1 MRSYWAYAA
10 MAAAAAGMAWLWP
23 LPAALPAG
31 DIRTS
36 RLLAAVVSV
45 VVCLGVAMGRPALG
59 GGARFWF
66 GAGVLSLAGAM
77 ALALVQYDASGSCV
91 AMYGTR
97 PVIIGRT
104 LQPYVQPE
112 PGDSPGSLL
121 FDAAGV
127 PERVWTPESIRRCRW
142 LLGWTVVWSIAL
154 FALGG
159 CCLVQGARRRFMA
172 PAAPRP
178 AAAGNQQPA
187 QYDFFLSYRHLEPDR
202 GFALE
207 LLERLEGAGYRGAID
222 VRDFAPN
229 AHFLA
234 EMERCVKESRFVLC
248 FVTRRYIDSD
258 HTVEEAVLSK
268 TLDLAERTRRVVP
281 LIYEP
286 VELPVWLH
294 GLSGVDFTE
303 SSVVDPFER
312 LRALLAQR

>member
-10 MAAAAAGMAWLWP
+10 IAVAAAGTALLWP

-45 VVCLGVAMGRPALG
+45 VVCLAMAMGRSALG
-59 GGARFWF
+59 GGSRFWF
-66 GAGVLSLAGAM
+66 AAGVLSLAAAL
-77 ALALVQYDASGSCV
+77 ALALVQFNATGSCV
-91 AMYGTR
+91 AMYQTR

-112 PGDSPGSLL
+112 PGASAASLL

-142 LLGWTVVWSIAL
+142 LLGWTVVWSIPL
-154 FALGG
+154 FALGA
-159 CCLVQGARRRFMA
+159 CCVLQGARRRLIA

-178 AAAGNQQPA
+178 AIAGNPQPA
-187 QYDFFLSYRHLEPDR
+187 RYDFFLSYRHLEPDR

-207 LLERLEGAGYRGAID
+207 LLERLEGAGFSGAID

-234 EMERCVKESRFVLC
+234 EMERCVKESRYVLC
-248 FVTRRYIDSD
+248 FVTRQYIQSD

-268 TLDLAERTRRVVP
+268 TLDLAERTLRVVP
-281 LIYEP
+281 LIFEP
-286 VELPVWLH
+286 VELPVWMH